1 MNFLDAEFVQEFIR
15 MANRPGADRLLIR
28 KTRLPKMYMHINETG
43 QYHQRRSIHRKNTA
57 PAGNTI
63 PNGSGSITDQE
74 MARAIALRILQY
86 DVHSARPFH
95 TNFFYHT
102 MPAPACQEPTAK
114 TAGFSRAACC
124 RAEKAV

>member
-1 MNFLDAEFVQEFIR
+1 MC
-15 MANRPGADRLLIR
+15 
-28 KTRLPKMYMHINETG
+28 MYIFG
-43 QYHQRRSIHRKNTA
+43 SRAISPARSIHRKNTA

-95 TNFFYHT
+95 TNFFYHF
-102 MPAPACQEPTAK
+102 MPDPL
-114 TAGFSRAACC
+114 S
-124 RAEKAV
+124 VIY

>member
-1 MNFLDAEFVQEFIR
+1 
-15 MANRPGADRLLIR
+15 
-28 KTRLPKMYMHINETG
+28 MYMHINETG

-102 MPAPACQEPTAK
+102 MPGARL
-114 TAGFSRAACC
+114 SRAN
-124 RAEKAV
+124 RQNRRIFPRGLL